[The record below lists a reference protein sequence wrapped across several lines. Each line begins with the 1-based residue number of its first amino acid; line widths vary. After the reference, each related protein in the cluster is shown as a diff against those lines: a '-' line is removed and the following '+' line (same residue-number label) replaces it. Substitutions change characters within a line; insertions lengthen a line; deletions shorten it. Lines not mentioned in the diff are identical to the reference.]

1 MSFSHYSLF
10 IPCTSRVCCTD
21 RISFGI
27 EIWNNTYS
35 LLRHTRSEESCNFFN
50 FVRWSESTLFIKTTV
65 ELSWA
70 PKTVIALETQLF
82 YHSYGSEVLD
92 DKTAIFWQNQR
103 WKSSQLRLGSKSSWS
118 MNLLLCDLTEYC
130 LLETNYLF
138 KELNTDSDFHSGSGQ
153 LTLKNV
159 ELSSGLVCR

>member
-50 FVRWSESTLFIKTTV
+50 FVRWSESTLFSKTTV

-82 YHSYGSEVLD
+82 YLSYGSEVLD
-92 DKTAIFWQNQR
+92 DKIVIFWQNQC
-103 WKSSQLRLGSKSSWS
+103 WKSSLRLGSKSSGS
-118 MNLLLCDLTEYC
+118 MNLLLCDLTEHC
-130 LLETNYLF
+130 LLE
-138 KELNTDSDFHSGSGQ
+138 ELNIDSDSHSGSGQ

-159 ELSSGLVCR
+159 

>member
-35 LLRHTRSEESCNFFN
+35 LLRHTRSEESCTFLN
-50 FVRWSESTLFIKTTV
+50 FVRRSV

-103 WKSSQLRLGSKSSWS
+103 WKSSQLRLGSKSSGS
-118 MNLLLCDLTEYC
+118 MNLLLCDLTEHC
-130 LLETNYLF
+130 LLE
-138 KELNTDSDFHSGSGQ
+138 ELNIDSDSHSGSGQ
-153 LTLKNV
+153 LTLKNA
-159 ELSSGLVCR
+159 

>member
-35 LLRHTRSEESCNFFN
+35 LLRHTSSEESCKFLN
-50 FVRWSESTLFIKTTV
+50 FVRRSV

-70 PKTVIALETQLF
+70 PETVFALETQLF
-82 YHSYGSEVLD
+82 YLSYGSEDLD
-92 DKTAIFWQNQR
+92 GKTAIFWQNQC
-103 WKSSQLRLGSKSSWS
+103 WKSSLRLGSKSSGS
-118 MNLLLCDLTEYC
+118 MNLLLCDLTEHC
-130 LLETNYLF
+130 LLE
-138 KELNTDSDFHSGSGQ
+138 ELNIDSDSHSGSGQ

-159 ELSSGLVCR
+159 QLSSGLVCR